1 MSKQSFEFL
10 LDKYLAGECSA
21 TEKKMVEQW
30 FELTGNDSTIPKNDP
45 EWNTV
50 KNRMWHEIHQEAD
63 LSETKP
69 VAIWKKSIF
78 RYGIAAS
85 ITLLLGIGLYLD
97 YSNRQ
102 NNLIS
107 SESAGIISQENATE
121 NIIALKLEDGSV
133 INLYPKSKL
142 IYPSHFSKEKREVTL
157 VGNAFFDIKRNTTRP
172 FLVFTGETITKVLG
186 TSFFIRA
193 ETNSKIQVEV
203 KTGRVSVYEKGA
215 DNPKENGVILTPNQK
230 VIYFDEGNHFVTGLV
245 EKPEVLT
252 TVKDKIDFDFKNA
265 PLTEVLQKFKE
276 AYGIDIFLENESIGN
291 CTFSGDLNTMPIYTQ
306 LEVLC
311 QTLNATYQIKGTDIS
326 VSGKG
331 CF

>member
-10 LDKYLAGECSA
+10 LDKYLAGECNT

-30 FELTGNDSTIPKNDP
+30 FELTGNDSTLPKSEP

-50 KNRMWHEIHQEAD
+50 KNKMWHEIHQEAE
-63 LSETKP
+63 LSVTP
-69 VAIWKKSIF
+69 IRPIWKQTIF
-78 RYGIAAS
+78 KFSAAAS
-85 ITLLLGIGLYLD
+85 IALLLGIGLYVD
-97 YSNRQ
+97 YSKRQ
-102 NNLIS
+102 NNLIL
-107 SESAGIISQENATE
+107 SESAGMISQENATE
-121 NIIALKLEDGSV
+121 KVIALKLEDGSV

-142 IYPSHFSKEKREVTL
+142 IYPSHFGKDKREVTL
-157 VGNAFFDIKRNTTRP
+157 VGNAFFDIKRNPEKP

-186 TSFFIRA
+186 TSFLIKA
-193 ETNSKIQVEV
+193 ELNSKVQVEV
-203 KTGRVSVYEKGA
+203 KTGKVSVYKKGA

-230 VIYFDEGNHFVTGLV
+230 VIYFDESNHFVTGLV
-245 EKPEVLT
+245 ENPEVLV
-252 TVKDKIDFDFKNA
+252 TVKDKIDFDFKNV

-276 AYGIDIFLENESIGN
+276 AYGIDIFLENENIGN

-306 LEVLC
+306 LDVLC
-311 QTLNATYQIKGTDIS
+311 QTLNANYQIKGTDIS